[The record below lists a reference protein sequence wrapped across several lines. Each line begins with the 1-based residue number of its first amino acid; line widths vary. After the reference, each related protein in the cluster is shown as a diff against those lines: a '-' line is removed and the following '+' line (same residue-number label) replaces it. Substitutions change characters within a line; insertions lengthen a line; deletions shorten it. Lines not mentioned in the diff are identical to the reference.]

1 MTANTGFLDI
11 VTSGEELHR
20 QFLDLIQ
27 TELEGLDCR
36 DINKVRALMLLNIG
50 DNELTISDLLWRGCY
65 LGTNVSYNL
74 KRLTETGYV
83 VQTRCAS
90 DRRVVRV
97 RNSQKGLALCQALQ
111 DMNNR
116 HIAALTAGGLTQEDA
131 DACRKTL
138 KMLQRFCNRAMD
150 ARPAIRPEPAVVHDL
165 AA

>member
-27 TELEGLDCR
+27 AELEALDCR
-36 DINKVRALMLLNIG
+36 DINKVRALILLNIG
-50 DNELTISDLLWRGCY
+50 ENELTVSDLLWRGCY

-74 KRLTETGYV
+74 KRLTEAGYV
-83 VQTRCAS
+83 AQAHCAS

-97 RNSQKGLALCQALQ
+97 RNTPKGLALYQVLQ

-116 HIAALTAGGLTQEDA
+116 HVAALTASGLTQEDA

-138 KMLQRFCNRAMD
+138 KMLQRFCTRTLD
-150 ARPAIRPEPAVVHDL
+150 AGPVRREPAVVYDL